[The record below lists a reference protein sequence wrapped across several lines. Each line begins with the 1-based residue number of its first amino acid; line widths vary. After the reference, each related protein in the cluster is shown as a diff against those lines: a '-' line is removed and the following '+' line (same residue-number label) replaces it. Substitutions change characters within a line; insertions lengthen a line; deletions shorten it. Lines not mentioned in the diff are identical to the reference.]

1 MPEQSY
7 SKPQPEEINL
17 QNYAIVLKRRWLPAS
32 FVLIAS
38 VSLATLFALMQKP
51 AYQATGRMIFQSDRS
66 TTLTGGAGEKIG
78 SLESLK
84 TLGTPIDTQVV
95 VVQSLPIIEE
105 TITKLDLKDKKGVP
119 LDPEVLAKQIK
130 VEAMSGTDILQVAYK
145 SENPVLAAQIVNQV
159 MSSYIK
165 SNIQSNRAKIT
176 SAGRFVGQ
184 QLPRTEAEV
193 NQAADALRRFQNRN
207 RIVDLEKESAA
218 VVASISNL
226 NDQANNARAQLTDVS
241 GQSGELRRKLGMSTE
256 NAVNSTSL
264 SQIPGIQS
272 VLTELHKVQTD
283 LAAQSAVYT
292 EAAPIIVKLK
302 SQKATLETLLRQ
314 RISESSGNQAPVS
327 PRSLQIGTLKESLT
341 STLVQADSQR
351 LGLQNRV
358 AELDNLRE
366 AYRRRAEAIPNLV
379 QQQGILERRLL
390 VAKTTY
396 QNLLAKLQEIQIA
409 ENQTVGNAQIV
420 QAAVVPKQAAASLQ
434 LLFIAGGGFVGL
446 LLAIAVAFFIDLIDR
461 SVKTVKEAE
470 ALFGYTLLGIIPKLE
485 ADSRHREQALERLA
499 TRVTVMDS
507 PQSPINAAYQMLQAN
522 LKFISSDKK
531 NRTIVITSSLPQ
543 EGKSDV
549 AANLAAA
556 IAQVGRRVLLV
567 DADMR
572 YPSQHHLWNLVNT
585 VGLSNLLVEQ
595 EEIAHPPVHQITNN
609 LSVLTAGVIPPN
621 PLALIDSERMA
632 ALISLFSQEYDYVIF
647 DTPTLAGRAD
657 AAVLGKMV
665 DGVLL
670 VVQPGIVD
678 SASAAA
684 AKALLSRS
692 EPNILGMVAN
702 GVNVKQEPDSYFYYT
717 NPKLENDIK
726 PIIDPVSI
734 STTAA
739 VKTKKS

>member
-1 MPEQSY
+1 MPTLDSY
-7 SKPQPEEINL
+7 SKTQPEEINL

-32 FVLIAS
+32 LVFIAS
-38 VSLATLFALMQKP
+38 VGLATLAALMQKP
-51 AYQATGRMIFQSDRS
+51 AYQATGKMIFQSDRS
-66 TTLTGGAGEKIG
+66 TTLTGGAGEKVG
-78 SLESLK
+78 ALENLR
-84 TLGTPIDTQVV
+84 TLGTPIDTQVI
-95 VVQSLPIIEE
+95 VVQSLPIIAE
-105 TITKLDLKDKKGVP
+105 TISKLDLKDKNGVP

-130 VEAMSGTDILQVAYK
+130 VEALSGTDILQVIYK
-145 SENPVLAAQIVNQV
+145 SPDPVLSAKIVNQV

-165 SNIQSNRAKIT
+165 SNIQSNRAKIN
-176 SAGRFVGQ
+176 SAGEFVAKQ
-184 QLPRTEAEV
+184 VPRTEAEV
-193 NQAADALRRFQNRN
+193 NQAANALRQFQNRN

-226 NDQANNARAQLTDVS
+226 NDQANTARAQLTDVS
-241 GQSGELRRKLGMSTE
+241 GQSGELRRKIGMSTE

-264 SQIPGIQS
+264 SQIPGIQK
-272 VLTELHKVQTD
+272 VLTELQKVQTD
-283 LAAQSAVYT
+283 LATQSAVYT
-292 EAAPIIVKLK
+292 EAHPMITKLK
-302 SQKATLETLLRQ
+302 NQKATLETLLQQ
-314 RISESSGNQAPVS
+314 RIAESNGSQTSVS
-327 PRSLQIGTLKESLT
+327 PKSLQIGTLKENLT
-341 STLVQADSQR
+341 GTLVQADAQR

-358 AELDNLRE
+358 AELDSLRE

-379 QQQGILERRLL
+379 QQQGILERRLT

-396 QNLLAKLQEIQIA
+396 QTLLAKLQELQIA

-420 QAAVVPKQAAASLQ
+420 QAAVVPKQPAASLK
-434 LLFIAGGGFVGL
+434 LLFIAGGGLVGL

-470 ALFGYTLLGIIPKLE
+470 ALFGYTLLGIIPKLD
-485 ADSRHREQALERLA
+485 ADPKHRERESDQS
-499 TRVTVMDS
+499 RVTVMNS
-507 PQSPINAAYQMLQAN
+507 PLSPINAAYQMLQAN

-531 NRTIVITSSLPQ
+531 NRSIVVTSSLPQ

-572 YPSQHHLWNLVNT
+572 HPSQHHLWNLVNT

-632 ALISLFSQEYDYVIF
+632 TLISLFSQEYDYVIF
-647 DTPTLAGRAD
+647 DTPALAGRAD

-717 NPKLENDIK
+717 NPQLENDIK